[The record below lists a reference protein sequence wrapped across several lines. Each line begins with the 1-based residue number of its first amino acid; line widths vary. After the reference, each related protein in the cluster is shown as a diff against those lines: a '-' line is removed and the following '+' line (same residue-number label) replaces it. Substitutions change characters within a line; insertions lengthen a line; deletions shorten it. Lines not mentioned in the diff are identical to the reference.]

1 MTTPQ
6 LPLGLRAPPDQR
18 LEAFLGNDAARAA
31 MHAAATGASPDWLY
45 LAGPAGSGKS
55 HLLLAACAEAVS
67 AGRRAA
73 YLPMTAFAGRLAAG
87 LAQQEN
93 ADLLCLDGL
102 EAIAGNAEDEEA
114 LFHFHNRARA
124 DAGVVVYAA
133 RGNPADIGLVLRDL
147 QTRLG
152 QCARINLAP
161 LDEAGRRDLLRQR
174 AARRGLELDD
184 TVLDYLLRRVDRD
197 LASLTRLLD
206 QLDRASLAAQRRI
219 TIPFLRQQLGTS
231 PDSPL

>member
-31 MHAAATGASPDWLY
+31 MFAAATGASPDWLY
-45 LAGPAGSGKS
+45 LAGPAGSGKT
-55 HLLLAACAEAVS
+55 HLLLAACAEAVA

-124 DAGVVVYAA
+124 GGGVVLYAA
-133 RGNPADIGLVLRDL
+133 RGNPAALGIALPDLV
-147 QTRLG
+147 TRLG
-152 QCARINLAP
+152 QCVRLTLEP
-161 LDEAGRRDLLRQR
+161 LDETGRRAVLRER
-174 AARRGLELDD
+174 AARRGLELDEA
-184 TVLDYLLRRVDRD
+184 VLDYLLRRVDRD
-197 LASLTRLLD
+197 LASLTKLLERI
-206 QLDRASLAAQRRI
+206 DRASLAAQRRI
-219 TIPFLRQQLGTS
+219 TIPFLRTLLQDGAA
-231 PDSPL
+231 